1 MCYAYWR
8 RRGVGKVSSRPGPSQ
23 NGPMVKN
30 GNDHQTNH
38 VRAPITCT
46 KSVRVGKPAPD
57 QIKSTKCFCRTGK
70 DSGKDW

>member
-1 MCYAYWR
+1 MFSWPEVVAGK
-8 RRGVGKVSSRPGPSQ
+8 GVPRPGSSQ

-30 GNDHQTNH
+30 GNQIQTNQM
-38 VRAPITCT
+38 RAPITCT